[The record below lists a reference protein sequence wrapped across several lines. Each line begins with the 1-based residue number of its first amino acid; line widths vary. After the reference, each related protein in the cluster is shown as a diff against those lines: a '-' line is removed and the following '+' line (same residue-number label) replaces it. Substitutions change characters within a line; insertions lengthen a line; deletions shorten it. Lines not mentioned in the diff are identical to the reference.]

1 MKRNKRN
8 RNRHSK
14 PYMPKEDEM
23 KRILNGLKEQPKQTE
38 EAKQPV
44 DCMGHCFDAMIA
56 MLLIGFLLSPP
67 FPFRK

>member
-1 MKRNKRN
+1 
-8 RNRHSK
+8 
-14 PYMPKEDEM
+14 M
-23 KRILNGLKEQPKQTE
+23 KRILDGLKEQPFFKDAFSQKEQPKQAE

>member
-1 MKRNKRN
+1 MQSEADMN
-8 RNRHSK
+8 
-14 PYMPKEDEM
+14 
-23 KRILNGLKEQPKQTE
+23 RILEGQKEQPKQTE

-44 DCMGHCFDAMIA
+44 DFIGHHFDTMIA